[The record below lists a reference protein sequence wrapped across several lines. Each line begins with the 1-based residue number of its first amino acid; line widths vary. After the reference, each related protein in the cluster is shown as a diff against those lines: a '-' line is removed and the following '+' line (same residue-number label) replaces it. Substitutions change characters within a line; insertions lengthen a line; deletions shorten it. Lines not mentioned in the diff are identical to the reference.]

1 MILSQPLVLAATL
14 PHLINTFGAASVIL
28 SPILN
33 MLLFAAAVYLV
44 FHILNI
50 AQQSNLFRDV
60 FSAIGVLSTYNYIQD
75 SLSRSTN
82 RVQSPINGYTPVS
95 PPSHHSH
102 MHGHSRVSF
111 LPTVHPHHSNSSHR
125 TLHMHSDETFSSPSS
140 ERSHDS
146 NQSRHMHGH

>member
-44 FHILNI
+44 FHIFNI
-50 AQQSNLFRDV
+50 AQQSNLFRNI
-60 FSAIGVLSTYNYIQD
+60 FAAIGVLSTYNYIQD

-82 RVQSPINGYTPVS
+82 RFQSPINGYIPVFAPQPNPPGATNRWDGNASIFNPS
-95 PPSHHSH
+95 PPSHRD
-102 MHGHSRVSF
+102 HGHSYAS
-111 LPTVHPHHSNSSHR
+111 LPSTAHSHH
-125 TLHMHSDETFSSPSS
+125 
-140 ERSHDS
+140 S
-146 NQSRHMHGH
+146 NQSRHMYGHL

>member
-44 FHILNI
+44 FHIFNI
-50 AQQSNLFRDV
+50 AQQNNLFRNV
-60 FSAIGVLSTYNYIQD
+60 FAAIGVLSTYISIQD
-75 SLSRSTN
+75 ILSRSST
-82 RVQSPINGYTPVS
+82 RD
-95 PPSHHSH
+95 
-102 MHGHSRVSF
+102 SF
-111 LPTVHPHHSNSSHR
+111 PPTVHPHHNNSSRR
-125 TLHMHSDETFSSPSS
+125 TFHMRSDETFFSPSS

-146 NQSRHMHGH
+146 NHPGRMHGR